1 MESLIKKANELSI
14 LCGVSIGIVLH
25 KPLENNAVLWPSPE
39 VFSDRLRKFLDFSES
54 ERAKKMVTHE
64 KYLHHRLNDENED
77 LSKSHNKKE
86 LKESQLLL
94 NELLIRGKDF
104 SRINLVQLNDL
115 QSFAA
120 QMLKKLEFKDDEFNE
135 QERCMPTPPPPPR
148 PYNASFSHDGVQ

>member
-1 MESLIKKANELSI
+1 M
-14 LCGVSIGIVLH
+14 LCCGH
-25 KPLENNAVLWPSPE
+25 HRKY
-39 VFSDRLRKFLDFSES
+39 FSDRLRKFLDFSES

-135 QERCMPTPPPPPR
+135 QRTMYAYSSSST
-148 PYNASFSHDGVQ
+148 STVQCFLLT